1 MTPRLTLPTTPTPI
15 PDAEDRR
22 RPWVTTAGVVVGGA
36 YIRPAPQLG
45 SEALRLQMALLGWP
59 RQQRIALKRSL
70 IDRVRELLQ

>member
-1 MTPRLTLPTTPTPI
+1 MTRPTLPATPTPV

-45 SEALRLQMALLGWP
+45 SEALRLQMALLGWR
-59 RQQRIALKRSL
+59 RQQRIALKRSVF
-70 IDRVRELLQ
+70 DRIRELLQ